1 MALPKLNNT
10 PYYDVTIPS
19 TGVKTRYRPYLVKE
33 EKVLLMAAESDDEAG
48 ISQAMLDV
56 ISSCV
61 EGVDKFKLTTFDVQY
76 LFLQLRSKSVGE
88 TSELLF
94 SCQNEG
100 CDHENKVT
108 IGISDVNVDM
118 SSTENNKIE
127 LSEDMTIELKY
138 PTYYDVSTDKILNKI
153 GNNGAEV
160 LYQSVLLSLDALQ
173 LKDERMIF
181 AEEPIEDVIEF
192 IGSLS
197 TIQFQKLSDYVNS
210 IPALKKEIE
219 YTCEKC
225 KHKNDVTIEGQADFF
240 L

>member
-181 AEEPIEDVIEF
+181 AEEPIEDV
-192 IGSLS
+192 LS
-197 TIQFQKLSDYVNS
+197 PVVSKPFS
-210 IPALKKEIE
+210 IIASNETVVPACFAAALR
-219 YTCEKC
+219 T
-225 KHKNDVTIEGQADFF
+225 
-240 L
+240 